1 MTKLY
6 MFLFCI
12 HIFQN
17 LKIQALLCLDEF
29 LFLHLTCEEDLLL
42 PEQKPQYYSED
53 SHPFVWI
60 HALLGR
66 PSVGHPTSPPPLLNP
81 TVWMMN
87 DNSHAHLPDKLPQYM
102 QFPKGRL

>member
-53 SHPFVWI
+53 SHPFIWI

-81 TVWMMN
+81 TDSV
-87 DNSHAHLPDKLPQYM
+87 DDERQLTCAPTRQAASVYAVS
-102 QFPKGRL
+102 